1 MYLNSKPEHVEQC
14 PHKDVPRLLGNQF
27 QGEINEL
34 SKDTKQDDC
43 DVHEFEI
50 TGNNQELISVLPTNH
65 RNLRT
70 YVVKIGVR
78 IATPTTLY
86 P

>member
-14 PHKDVPRLLGNQF
+14 PHKDVPRLLGHKF

-50 TGNNQELISVLPTNH
+50 TANKQGLISANKLNI
-65 RNLRT
+65 
-70 YVVKIGVR
+70 K
-78 IATPTTLY
+78 
-86 P
+86 